1 MEPVLDEFNEN
12 EATDTD
18 QEPQTDTDRTDGE
31 EETATTPSQSR
42 SSSIRPQPHLPFI
55 EYDPDV
61 FDGYS
66 FKGRHSVLIDDDDDD
81 EGDETDSLSGEGE
94 DEGESIQEEDE
105 DNLSILER
113 LEEEAAQ
120 IGESKSVVV
129 GDEGDGRDDDV
140 SVREEESGL
149 VDDYGVE
156 PKTPEARPAVTLP
169 PVEEVVAPTPVVEE
183 VLPPVEEILEPPV
196 EEVVV
201 RPVEEVLVCPGE
213 EVVVPP
219 VDEVMEPPVEEAVI
233 TPVAEEMAVLPGA
246 EDVLPLL
253 PEVDDTVTEGIKV
266 DESQAELKVEEEE
279 ETVRTPEVLLTSR
292 RSVEELNDAEPAKEV
307 NGALV
312 PEKEVNGALLPAKEL
327 NGAFVPAKVPNGVLV
342 DTEELNGLPKTPPPK
357 TRQPQVIR
365 PGRNRKEKSGVFAL
379 DRYLSDTAIDEAT
392 EAERDDEDD
401 DWDFVEAA
409 DGEDRNGT
417 KGPSLFA
424 RGVVDRYRLAVF
436 RKASITTSRP
446 GMRSTSGK
454 SNVSGTTAVSE
465 MTESPSPSQRRG
477 RTPGLSFRKN
487 PRQFLRPKSPPS
499 SFSAKTA
506 RSLSQSASSS
516 NIISTTS
523 TSSSGGARLISASH
537 SVGSTFALSPSLK
550 SKESAMSV
558 GAQSQSSDQ
567 SVNGATSVVFVDAAD
582 TIRGSP
588 QLTSKGAEHKVK
600 NKKLRR
606 YKHNAEKVFSLF
618 SSPRQAS

>member
-1 MEPVLDEFNEN
+1 MEPVLDDFNEN

-42 SSSIRPQPHLPFI
+42 SSSIRPQAQLQLPFI
-55 EYDPDV
+55 EDDVDV

-66 FKGRHSVLIDDDDDD
+66 FKGRHSVLIDDEDEDDDD
-81 EGDETDSLSGEGE
+81 DDDVEGEETDSLSGEGE
-94 DEGESIQEEDE
+94 YEGESIQGEEEE

-120 IGESKSVVV
+120 IGETKSVDV
-129 GDEGDGRDDDV
+129 GDVEDGRDDDV
-140 SVREEESGL
+140 LVREEEEGSGL

-156 PKTPEARPAVTLP
+156 PKTPEARPALP
-169 PVEEVVAPTPVVEE
+169 LVEEVEVPTPVVEE
-183 VLPPVEEILEPPV
+183 VVPPVKDVVVSHV
-196 EEVVV
+196 EEAVVPHVEDVVV
-201 RPVEEVLVCPGE
+201 RPVEG
-213 EVVVPP
+213 
-219 VDEVMEPPVEEAVI
+219 MG
-233 TPVAEEMAVLPGA
+233 VLPVV
-246 EDVLPLL
+246 EDI
-253 PEVDDTVTEGIKV
+253 PEVDETVTKPE
-266 DESQAELKVEEEE
+266 ESQAEPKVEQE
-279 ETVRTPEVLLTSR
+279 ETVVPAPEVLPTTSR
-292 RSVEELNDAEPAKEV
+292 HSVEVLDDTEPAKEV
-307 NGALV
+307 NGVSVPAKEINGTLV
-312 PEKEVNGALLPAKEL
+312 PVKEVNGTVVPAKEL
-327 NGAFVPAKVPNGVLV
+327 NGALV
-342 DTEELNGLPKTPPPK
+342 DIDESNGQPKTPPPK
-357 TRQPQVIR
+357 ARQLQVNR
-365 PGRNRKEKSGVFAL
+365 AVRNRKEKSGVFAL
-379 DRYLSDTAIDEAT
+379 DRYLSDAAIDEAT
-392 EAERDDEDD
+392 EAERDEEDD

-436 RKASITTSRP
+436 RKASISTSRS
-446 GMRSTSGK
+446 GMRNASGM
-454 SNVSGTTAVSE
+454 SNASGTTAVSE

-506 RSLSQSASSS
+506 RSLSQSAASSS
-516 NIISTTS
+516 ILSAPS
-523 TSSSGGARLISASH
+523 TSSSGGARLLSASH

-558 GAQSQSSDQ
+558 QSHSSEQSA
-567 SVNGATSVVFVDAAD
+567 NGATSVVFVDAAD
-582 TIRGSP
+582 TIRGS
-588 QLTSKGAEHKVK
+588 QLTTKSAEHKVK
-600 NKKLRR
+600 NKKLKR

>member
-1 MEPVLDEFNEN
+1 MEPVLDDFNEN

-31 EETATTPSQSR
+31 ETTTTPSQSR
-42 SSSIRPQPHLPFI
+42 SSSIRPQPHI
-55 EYDPDV
+55 SYIDNDVDV

-81 EGDETDSLSGEGE
+81 GGEETDSLSGEGE
-94 DEGESIQEEDE
+94 GGESILEGEDE
-105 DNLSILER
+105 NGDDLSILGR

-120 IGESKSVVV
+120 IGEPKPV
-129 GDEGDGRDDDV
+129 GEGEGEEDGGVDGV
-140 SVREEESGL
+140 SVSGEIGL
-149 VDDYGVE
+149 VDEYGVE
-156 PKTPEARPAVTLP
+156 PKTPEARHAAALP
-169 PVEEVVAPTPVVEE
+169 PVEEVVVPTTPVVEE
-183 VLPPVEEILEPPV
+183 VVSTVEEKALPPVEEEVVPHVEEVVPPV

-201 RPVEEVLVCPGE
+201 APVE

-219 VDEVMEPPVEEAVI
+219 A
-233 TPVAEEMAVLPGA
+233 A
-246 EDVLPLL
+246 EDMLPLV
-253 PEVDDTVTEGIKV
+253 PEVDETVADATKV
-266 DESQAELKVEEEE
+266 EESQAEPKVEEESS
-279 ETVRTPEVLLTSR
+279 PEVSPTHR
-292 RSVEELNDAEPAKEV
+292 RSVEELDDSEPKKEVCGEIVSTQKLNGSAHVIDAKESY
-307 NGALV
+307 GQRTT
-312 PEKEVNGALLPAKEL
+312 PP
-327 NGAFVPAKVPNGVLV
+327 P
-342 DTEELNGLPKTPPPK
+342 TTPPPK
-357 TRQPQVIR
+357 ARQLQVIR
-365 PGRNRKEKSGVFAL
+365 AGRNRKEKSGVFAL
-379 DRYLSDTAIDEAT
+379 DRYLSDAAIDEAT

-401 DWDFVEAA
+401 DWDFVEKA
-409 DGEDRNGT
+409 DGEDRNGA

-436 RKASITTSRP
+436 RKASIPSTRS
-446 GMRSTSGK
+446 GMRSVTGM
-454 SNVSGTTAVSE
+454 SNASETTAVS
-465 MTESPSPSQRRG
+465 ESPSPSQHRG
-477 RTPGLSFRKN
+477 RTPGLTFRKN

-516 NIISTTS
+516 NIISAAS
-523 TSSSGGARLISASH
+523 TSSSGGARLLSASH
-537 SVGSTFALSPSLK
+537 SVGSTFAFSPSLK

-567 SVNGATSVVFVDAAD
+567 SANGASVVFVDAADAAD

-588 QLTSKGAEHKVK
+588 LLTTKGQVK
-600 NKKLRR
+600 GSMKGRKLRR

>member
-1 MEPVLDEFNEN
+1 MEPVLDDFNEN

-31 EETATTPSQSR
+31 EEMTTTPSQSR

-55 EYDPDV
+55 ENDVDV

-66 FKGRHSVLIDDDDDD
+66 FKGRHSVLIDDEDDDSD
-81 EGDETDSLSGEGE
+81 DVSDDVEGEETDSLSGEGE
-94 DEGESIQEEDE
+94 EEEGESIQEEE

-120 IGESKSVVV
+120 IGETRSVVV
-129 GDEGDGRDDDV
+129 EDVEDGRDDDV
-140 SVREEESGL
+140 LVREEEEEEGGL

-169 PVEEVVAPTPVVEE
+169 LVEEVEVPPVEDVVVSHVEEVVVSHVGEVV
-183 VLPPVEEILEPPV
+183 VPPVED
-196 EEVVV
+196 VVV
-201 RPVEEVLVCPGE
+201 RPVEEV
-213 EVVVPP
+213 VVPP
-219 VDEVMEPPVEEAVI
+219 VEV
-233 TPVAEEMAVLPGA
+233 TAVLPVA
-246 EDVLPLL
+246 EDVL
-253 PEVDDTVTEGIKV
+253 EVDETVMEATKV
-266 DESQAELKVEEEE
+266 EESRAEPKVEEEE
-279 ETVRTPEVLLTSR
+279 TVVPASEVLPISR
-292 RSVEELNDAEPAKEV
+292 RSVEVTEPAKEV
-307 NGALV
+307 NGAPV
-312 PEKEVNGALLPAKEL
+312 PTKEVNGEPVPTKEV
-327 NGAFVPAKVPNGVLV
+327 NGTLVPAKPNGALV
-342 DTEELNGLPKTPPPK
+342 DRDESNGQPKTPPPK
-357 TRQPQVIR
+357 ARQPQVIR
-365 PGRNRKEKSGVFAL
+365 AVRNRKEKSGVFAL
-379 DRYLSDTAIDEAT
+379 DRYLSDAAIDEAT
-392 EAERDDEDD
+392 EAERDEEDD

-436 RKASITTSRP
+436 RKASITTSRT
-446 GMRSTSGK
+446 GMRNASGM
-454 SNVSGTTAVSE
+454 SNASGMTE
-465 MTESPSPSQRRG
+465 LTESPSPSQRRG

-487 PRQFLRPKSPPS
+487 PRQFLRPKSPPT

-506 RSLSQSASSS
+506 RSLSQSAASSS
-516 NIISTTS
+516 ILSAPS
-523 TSSSGGARLISASH
+523 TSSSGGARLLSASH

-558 GAQSQSSDQ
+558 SALSQSSDQ
-567 SVNGATSVVFVDAAD
+567 SVNGATSVVFVEAAD

-588 QLTSKGAEHKVK
+588 QLTTKCAEHKVK